1 MIGKAI
7 KEIRKKRGL
16 SLSELADRAKISK
29 SYLSNIERNLNQN
42 PSIHVMQKIAM
53 VLDVE
58 FNTLIMD
65 NNQNQKQESEY
76 DNEWLNLVA
85 EIKELNLDKEQIEEL
100 KRIVEYLKW
109 KSVNLK

>member
-65 NNQNQKQESEY
+65 NNQIQKQESEY
-76 DNEWLNLVA
+76 DNEWLNLVD